1 MLIPVRPSSCA
12 PGLIASKELQA
23 TLVNWL
29 CAPDRVAADLT
40 DRNVH
45 ALHADPIVGDW
56 LVRFLHRTQD
66 GTSIKSSCEVLAN
79 LSAEHKD
86 FVIAWLRDSG
96 NVTSQFNAAPPV
108 WPKNP
113 PLKSP
118 AWNSL
123 RTLLI
128 AFYEIGL
135 GEGLPFNP
143 AGQPTR
149 TEGLKRDRFVAA
161 FKSESAEWV
170 CVLCQ
175 GPANGLQ
182 VDHWIAKAHF
192 PNLSVAPDN
201 LLPICSDCNSSAYKG
216 HKLVLSPGQAQPF
229 LEWFHPYHRPAHDK
243 VLPNYRDGKV
253 RVEPLSVE
261 YAPHVRNLDGLL
273 KLSAR
278 WSNYHRMYYGDYQ
291 RELADKIRRGR
302 VAGTLDG
309 LREELR
315 EYLTQMNIG
324 TRKYHPFLQ
333 KLVVE
338 SALEPERLEAW
349 LVELTGGEAAAPGE
363 AN

>member
-23 TLVNWL
+23 TLILWL
-29 CAPDRVAADLT
+29 CAHDRVVADLT
-40 DRNVH
+40 DNNVH
-45 ALHADPIVGDW
+45 GLHADPIVGDW

-66 GTSIKSSCEVLAN
+66 GVKIKSRCETLAN
-79 LSAEHKD
+79 LPAGEKD
-86 FVIAWLRDSG
+86 RVIAWLRDAG
-96 NVTSQFNAAPPV
+96 NVASQFEAEPPGWPVNA
-108 WPKNP
+108 
-113 PLKSP
+113 PLERL
-118 AWNSL
+118 AWSSL

-149 TEGLKRDRFVAA
+149 TEGLKRERFVAA
-161 FKSESAEWV
+161 FKRESAEWV

-175 GPANGLQ
+175 GPADGLQ

-201 LLPICSDCNSSAYKG
+201 LLPICGDCNSSAYKG

-229 LEWFHPYHRPAHDK
+229 LEWFHPFYRPAHDK
-243 VLPNYRDGKV
+243 VQLNYRGGKV
-253 RVEPLSVE
+253 HVEPLNADYE
-261 YAPHVRNLDGLL
+261 PHVRNLDALL

-278 WSNYHRMYYGDYQ
+278 WSNYHRMHYGDYQ
-291 RELADKIRRGR
+291 RELAGKIRRGR

-309 LREELR
+309 VREELR
-315 EYLTQMNIG
+315 ECLAEINDG

-338 SALEPERLEAW
+338 SVLEPARLEAW
-349 LVELTGGEAAAPGE
+349 LAELTGAEAAAPGG
-363 AN
+363 AD